1 MGAVYS
7 ELPSAR
13 DSQPKSR
20 EGYARQKSRKRIRL
34 IGLLVSALLI
44 LLLGSLRFGKTVS
57 WGAR

>member
-1 MGAVYS
+1 VNA

-20 EGYARQKSRKRIRL
+20 EWYARQKSRERIRL
-34 IGLLVSALLI
+34 IGLLVIAPLI
-44 LLLGSLRFGKTVS
+44 LLLGSLRFGRTIS